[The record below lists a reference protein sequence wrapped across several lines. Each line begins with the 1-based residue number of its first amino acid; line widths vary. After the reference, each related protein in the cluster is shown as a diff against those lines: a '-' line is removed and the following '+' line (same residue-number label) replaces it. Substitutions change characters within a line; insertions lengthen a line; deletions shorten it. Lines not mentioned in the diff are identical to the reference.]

1 MGETSQDI
9 VKQTSPFAHIY
20 KNRWRM
26 AITSSVII
34 NLALVS
40 GMVWSFLQKPDLV
53 PDRTPVSINIVNDTG
68 VSASGPQV
76 AAPQKSTV
84 QPPAPLTEQQVADIK
99 NGVPVEQVIKQDVK
113 PQVSPSAQVATTA
126 TNTTQNTGAV
136 GGSYSGSNEDGG
148 SGSGSGQGGQDE
160 GENAAPV
167 HEPVVIGAEYL
178 GPRTLPGSGNVV
190 VYVMINEAGRAVEV
204 DIISSSGN
212 GSLDRWALQQAR
224 NSAYR
229 PKTVDGE
236 PVVSEARIEFGS

>member
-1 MGETSQDI
+1 MAESVQDV
-9 VKQTSPFAHIY
+9 VKKPSPFAHIY

-40 GMVWSFLQKPDLV
+40 GMVWSFLQKPELV
-53 PDRTPVSINIVNDTG
+53 PDRTPISINVVSDSG
-68 VSASGPQV
+68 VSAGGPQV
-76 AAPQKSTV
+76 ATPQKSTV
-84 QPPAPLTEQQVADIK
+84 QPPAPMTEQQVEDIK
-99 NGVPVEQVIKQDVK
+99 NGVPVEQVIKK
-113 PQVSPSAQVATTA
+113 EAPRATASPAQ
-126 TNTTQNTGAV
+126 TGSSDANGTSSETSGAG
-136 GGSYSGSNEDGG
+136 GGSQGEPSDGP
-148 SGSGSGQGGQDE
+148 
-160 GENAAPV
+160 AAPP

-212 GSLDRWALQQAR
+212 GSLDRWALQQAK

>member
-1 MGETSQDI
+1 MDETTQA
-9 VKQTSPFAHIY
+9 VTKNPSPFAHIY

-53 PDRTPVSINIVNDTG
+53 PDRTPISINVVGDVG
-68 VSASGPQV
+68 VSAGGPQV
-76 AAPQKSTV
+76 AAPQKSSV
-84 QPPAPLTEQQVADIK
+84 QPPAPMTEEQVEAIK
-99 NGVPVEQVIKQDVK
+99 SGVPVEQVIKQDAQ
-113 PQVSPSAQVATTA
+113 PRTNTSSQSTNYSASQVGDPSGNSQGGASEGSAGNGSSEGTGGAEVAT
-126 TNTTQNTGAV
+126 
-136 GGSYSGSNEDGG
+136 
-148 SGSGSGQGGQDE
+148 
-160 GENAAPV
+160 P